1 MTISRSAETSYETE
15 VESAATEWDDTIATL
30 RRRYPD
36 ASYGILFCVH
46 KLQQDPTLTL
56 RDFRKEAELHRIPL
70 GGRSLHSARVLLG
83 FEKPAAKRR
92 SPKKEQGNSDWE
104 RNDPLIEGSL
114 EDQVIHAVTQ
124 IQEAATEQ
132 SQRLRKA
139 IREAIL
145 SLQKALDE

>member
-15 VESAATEWDDTIATL
+15 VESTATEWDDAIATL

-36 ASYGILFCVH
+36 ASDGILFCVH

-56 RDFRKEAELHRIPL
+56 RDFRQEAELHKIPL

-83 FEKPAAKRR
+83 FEKPTAKRR
-92 SPKKEQGNSDWE
+92 SAKEQGNSDGE
-104 RNDPLIEGSL
+104 NSDPLIEGSL

-145 SLQKALDE
+145 CLQKALED